1 MIRRIDMH
9 RPKLRATIRKAVP
22 HDAPV
27 LTALARA
34 AKASWGYPPHW
45 LEQWA
50 PDLLITPEYIAAQDV
65 FVATLDGTVVG
76 MAALEVDG
84 SAASLEH
91 AWINP
96 GFHGRG
102 LGAALVRQA
111 LEAAANRG
119 ASTVRVVSDPF
130 AEPFY
135 VRLGAMRRGAVPAP
149 MPGCPDRVLPH
160 LEFHL
165 RRNPSPSINR

>member
-1 MIRRIDMH
+1 MH
-9 RPKLRATIRKAVP
+9 RPPLRATIRKAMP
-22 HDAPV
+22 SEAPV
-27 LTALARA
+27 LTELARA

-50 PDLLITPEYIAAQDV
+50 PDLLITPEYIETQDV
-65 FVATLDGTVVG
+65 FVATLDGRIVG
-76 MAALEVDG
+76 MTAIGVGGNGAT
-84 SAASLEH
+84 LEH

-111 LEAAANRG
+111 LTAAASRG
-119 ASTVRVVSDPF
+119 ASTVHVVSDPF

-135 VRLGAMRRGAVPAP
+135 LRLGATRRGGLPAP

-160 LEFHL
+160 LEFRL
-165 RRNPSPSINR
+165 NGGPSPSINH